1 MQCREGRVAGNGS
14 ISGMNN
20 GVTSLYYLYDLQLDR
35 IGVLMGHLPSTPD
48 FSASPSSKPSPRI
61 SSDGNITNQDLL
73 RVIADQSAFY
83 ETYIAITNR
92 AIDMYT
98 KAGRRKFALKLHGS
112 LAALDL

>member
-1 MQCREGRVAGNGS
+1 MQCREGRVARNGS
-14 ISGMNN
+14 VSGMNN
-20 GVTSLYYLYDLQLDR
+20 GETSLYHLYDLKLDR

-48 FSASPSSKPSPRI
+48 FFTSASSKPSPRI
-61 SSDGNITNQDLL
+61 SSDGNITNEDLL